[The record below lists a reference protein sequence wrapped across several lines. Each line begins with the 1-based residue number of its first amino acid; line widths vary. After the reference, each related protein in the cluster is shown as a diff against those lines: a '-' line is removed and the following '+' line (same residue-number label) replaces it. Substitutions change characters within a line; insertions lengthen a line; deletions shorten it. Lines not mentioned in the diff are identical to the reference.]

1 MQTFQNVTFLTIME
15 DGAGQR
21 LDNFLFKTLKGVPK
35 SRIYR
40 LIRRNEIR
48 VNRRRARA
56 STKLYLRDEVRLPPM
71 RFSARENK
79 YVDPLFKP
87 ETQIVFENNDLIV
100 FNKPAG
106 LAVHGGSS
114 VKFGLIESLRASRRN
129 NSKEKLELIHRLDKD
144 TSGCL
149 MISKKRASLVFLQEL
164 LRKPGSISKRY
175 TALVHGNWPEKLI
188 HINQALETYSNER
201 RERWTKVSASGK
213 SARTEFRK
221 ISGSDDFSLVE
232 AFPKTGRT
240 HQIRVHALWARHPIV
255 GDIRYGDKFKEA
267 VLGLKIRMML
277 HASQISIPHNKQV
290 GKVDVECPLSY
301 EFLDTIK
308 ALLNKHK
315 NKDLKYCFKKIT

>member
-1 MQTFQNVTFLTIME
+1 MQTFRNVTFLKIME
-15 DGAGQR
+15 DSAGQR

-40 LIRRNEIR
+40 LIRKNEIR
-48 VNRRRARA
+48 VNRSRASA
-56 STKLYLRDEVRLPPM
+56 STKLYLNDEVRLPPM
-71 RFSARENK
+71 RLSARESK

-114 VKFGLIESLRASRRN
+114 VKFGLIESLRASRKNN

-164 LRKPGSISKRY
+164 LSRPGSISKRY
-175 TALVHGNWPEKLI
+175 TALVHGDWPEKLT
-188 HINQALETYSNER
+188 HINQALETYSNEG

-213 SARTEFRK
+213 SARTRFRK
-221 ISGSDDFSLVE
+221 ISGNEDFSLVD

-267 VLGLKIRMML
+267 VLGLKTRMML
-277 HASQISIPHNKQV
+277 HASQISIPQNKHV
-290 GKVDVECPLSY
+290 GKLDVECPLSH
-301 EFLDTIK
+301 EFSDTFK
-308 ALLNKHK
+308 MLLKS
-315 NKDLKYCFKKIT
+315 

>member
-1 MQTFQNVTFLTIME
+1 MQTFRNVTFLKIME
-15 DGAGQR
+15 DSAGQR

-40 LIRRNEIR
+40 LIRKNEIR
-48 VNRRRARA
+48 VNRSRASA
-56 STKLYLRDEVRLPPM
+56 STKLYLNDEVRLPPM
-71 RFSARENK
+71 RLSARESK
-79 YVDPLFKP
+79 YVDPLFNP

-114 VKFGLIESLRASRRN
+114 VKFGLIESLRASRKN
-129 NSKEKLELIHRLDKD
+129 NNPKEKLELIHRLDKD

-164 LRKPGSISKRY
+164 LSRPGSISKRY
-175 TALVHGNWPEKLI
+175 TALVHGDWPEKLT
-188 HINQALETYSNER
+188 HINQALETYSNEG

-213 SARTEFRK
+213 SATTGFRK
-221 ISGSDDFSLVE
+221 ISGNEDFSLVD

-267 VLGLKIRMML
+267 VLGLKTRMML
-277 HASQISIPHNKQV
+277 HASQISIPQNKHV
-290 GKVDVECPLSY
+290 GKLDVECPLSH
-301 EFLDTIK
+301 EFSDTFK
-308 ALLNKHK
+308 MLLKS
-315 NKDLKYCFKKIT
+315 